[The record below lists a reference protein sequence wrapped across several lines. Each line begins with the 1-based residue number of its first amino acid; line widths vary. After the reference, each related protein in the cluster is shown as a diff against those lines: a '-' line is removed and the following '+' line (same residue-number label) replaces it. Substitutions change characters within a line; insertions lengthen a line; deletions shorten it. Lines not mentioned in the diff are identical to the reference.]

1 MIILTYTEMRK
12 LYSDNNNVKKI
23 IDTGF
28 NSTMKITNKKL
39 INDKKVNG
47 NSFLVNDDFDSNPI
61 CFSAFYTNGHFKV
74 IRCIFV
80 DESSRTHGLAK
91 KMITEFQ
98 VNLKGSTEEFL
109 QIGVE
114 DTKDE
119 GFELLD
125 KIYKSMGF
133 KRLDN
138 PTAHPE
144 NKYFYDFFWSYKD
157 FDVTRE
163 GGKVST
169 RFK

>member
-1 MIILTYTEMRK
+1 MKILTYTEMRK
-12 LYSDNNNVKKI
+12 LYSDNDDVKKI

-28 NSTMKITNKKL
+28 SSTMKITNKKL

-47 NSFLVNDDFDSNPI
+47 NSFLVNDDFDHNPI

-80 DESSRTHGLAK
+80 DESSRKRGLAK
-91 KMITEFQ
+91 EMITKFQ
-98 VNLKGSTEEFL
+98 VNLKKSTEKFL

-114 DTKDE
+114 YTKDE
-119 GFELLD
+119 RFELLD
-125 KIYKSMGF
+125 KIYNSMDF

-138 PTAHPE
+138 PTAHPD
-144 NKYFYDFFWSYKD
+144 NKYYYDFFWSYKD

-169 RFK
+169 RFN